1 MKYDLNT
8 IIIIDYNMGN
18 IGSVVNMI
26 KKSGGVP
33 IVSSDPYV
41 ILSASKLLLPGV
53 GAFDAGMKNLKDK
66 GLDKVIC
73 KAVSD
78 NIPLLGIC
86 LGMQLLLSSSEEGI
100 SEGLNLVKGNV
111 SKFISDDKYK
121 KVPHMSWNTLDIKKN
136 SILLNSLENESR
148 FYFVHSY
155 YVKCENS
162 SDVLA
167 TTKYINNFVSVFNKG
182 NIYGA
187 QFHPEKSHKY
197 GMKLFQNFLSI

>member
-1 MKYDLNT
+1 MDNMNEVV
-8 IIIIDYNMGN
+8 IIDYKMGN

-33 IVSSDPYV
+33 IVSSDANT
-41 ILSASKLLLPGV
+41 ILAAKKLLLPGV
-53 GAFDAGMKNLKDK
+53 GSFDAGMRSLKDS
-66 GLDKVIC
+66 GLDKIIC
-73 KAVSD
+73 NAVSL

-86 LGMQLLLSSSEEGI
+86 LGMQLLLSRSEEGI
-100 SEGLNLVKGNV
+100 SKGLNLVEGSV
-111 SKFISDDKYK
+111 YKFISDDKYK

-136 SILLNSLENESR
+136 NKLLNCLDQDSR

-155 YVKCENS
+155 YVKCVNNDE
-162 SDVLA
+162 VLS
-167 TTKYINNFVSVFNKG
+167 TTKYINEFVSVFNKS

-197 GMKLFQNFLSI
+197 GMRLFQNYLTL

>member
-1 MKYDLNT
+1 MNEKE
-8 IIIIDYNMGN
+8 IIIIDYKIGN

-33 IVSSDPYV
+33 IVSSDANT
-41 ILSASKLLLPGV
+41 ILSAKKLLLPGV
-53 GAFDAGMKNLKDK
+53 GSFDAGMRSLKDS
-66 GLDKVIC
+66 GLDKIIC
-73 KAVSD
+73 NAVSL

-86 LGMQLLLSSSEEGI
+86 LGMQLLLSTSEEGI
-100 SEGLNLVKGNV
+100 SNGLNLVEGSV
-111 SKFISDDKYK
+111 CKFISDDKYK

-136 SILLNSLENESR
+136 NKLLNCLDHDSR

-155 YVKCENS
+155 YVKCVNNDE
-162 SDVLA
+162 VLA
-167 TTKYINNFVSVFNKG
+167 TTKYINQFVSVFNKA

-197 GMKLFQNFLSI
+197 GMRLFQNFLTL

>member
-1 MKYDLNT
+1 MYNMNEVV
-8 IIIIDYNMGN
+8 IIDYKMGN

-33 IVSSDPYV
+33 IVSSDENT
-41 ILSASKLLLPGV
+41 ILAAKKLLLPGV
-53 GAFDAGMKNLKDK
+53 GSFDAGMRSLKDS

-73 KAVSD
+73 NAVSL

-86 LGMQLLLSSSEEGI
+86 LGMQLLLSRSEEGI
-100 SEGLNLVKGNV
+100 SKGLNLVEGSV
-111 SKFISDDKYK
+111 YKFISDDKYK

-136 SILLNSLENESR
+136 NKLLNCLDQDSR

-155 YVKCENS
+155 YVKCVNNDE
-162 SDVLA
+162 VLS
-167 TTKYINNFVSVFNKG
+167 TTKYINEFVSVFNKA

-197 GMKLFQNFLSI
+197 GMRLFQNFLTL